1 MMALLQTS
9 ARLSIV
15 VAILVAMGL
24 GLSWPKGPLAAA
36 GETPRAIADRLDAA
50 ILEAMQNAEA
60 LGYQGRYELLAP
72 VLEQAFDFPFM
83 ARVSIGRYWRK
94 MDEAQRAKLVDVFTR
109 LSIATF
115 AARFDGYGGETFKI
129 IGEEEQPRGAVLVVN
144 HLVKT
149 DGEPV
154 AINFLM
160 RENEGRWRVVDVFLE
175 AKYSELAIKRA
186 EYTAVYQRDG
196 FDGLIAMLEAKIA
209 DFAAGGAG

>member
-1 MMALLQTS
+1 MMAFPQTFG
-9 ARLSIV
+9 RLRIV
-15 VAILVAMGL
+15 LATAVAMGL
-24 GLSWPKGPLAAA
+24 GLFWQGGALGAA
-36 GETPRAIADRLDAA
+36 GESPRAVAERLDAA
-50 ILEAMQNAEA
+50 MLEAMQNAEA

-72 VLEQAFDFPFM
+72 VLEEAFDFPFM

-94 MDEAQRAKLVDVFTR
+94 MDEAQRAKLIEAFTR

-115 AARFDGYGGETFKI
+115 AARFNGYGGEIFKI

-196 FDGLIAMLEAKIA
+196 FDGLIEMLEAKIA
-209 DFAAGGAG
+209 DFAAAGAG